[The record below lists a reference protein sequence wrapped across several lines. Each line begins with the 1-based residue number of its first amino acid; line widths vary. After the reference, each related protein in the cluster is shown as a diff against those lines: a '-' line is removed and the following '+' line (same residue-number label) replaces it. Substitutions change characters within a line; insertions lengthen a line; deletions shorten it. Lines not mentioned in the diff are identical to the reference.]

1 MEVTGQGRRGGHG
14 GRGGDPERNRRP
26 RWRTTMSP
34 PSSHSLKNS
43 TPLSPM
49 LWFKELF
56 SASSNGG
63 KIMQRGWK

>member
-1 MEVTGQGRRGGHG
+1 GQGRRGGHG

-49 LWFKELF
+49 LW
-56 SASSNGG
+56 
-63 KIMQRGWK
+63 KILEQSTIMLKTNIG